1 MLRAFQKP
9 ALAFTF
15 VRAGSHGPPEARDWG
30 PLFARAFPVH
40 MRGLLG
46 SQEHTSGG
54 RPVCPGPADPPRPR
68 SRARSAIPGSVMTS
82 HDTVR
87 VGAFNG
93 APGEAAGVF
102 ALGSVGLEGDTSPPG
117 QNTTEPAVPAGA
129 QFFVNKCFSFV
140 LPLWFISR
148 F

>member
-1 MLRAFQKP
+1 MLRASQKP

-15 VRAGSHGPPEARDWG
+15 VRAGSHSPPEARDWG
-30 PLFARAFPVH
+30 PLFAQAFPVH

-54 RPVCPGPADPPRPR
+54 CPVCPGPADPPRPR

-93 APGEAAGVF
+93 AHGEAAGVSRW
-102 ALGSVGLEGDTSPPG
+102 APWGWRGTRAPPVRTPRSPPFPPG
-117 QNTTEPAVPAGA
+117 P
-129 QFFVNKCFSFV
+129 SF
-140 LPLWFISR
+140 L
-148 F
+148 

>member
-30 PLFARAFPVH
+30 PLFAQAFPVH

-93 APGEAAGVF
+93 AHGRPLAFRAGLRGAGGGHEPPRSEHHGARRSRRGPVF
-102 ALGSVGLEGDTSPPG
+102 CE
-117 QNTTEPAVPAGA
+117 
-129 QFFVNKCFSFV
+129 
-140 LPLWFISR
+140 
-148 F
+148 